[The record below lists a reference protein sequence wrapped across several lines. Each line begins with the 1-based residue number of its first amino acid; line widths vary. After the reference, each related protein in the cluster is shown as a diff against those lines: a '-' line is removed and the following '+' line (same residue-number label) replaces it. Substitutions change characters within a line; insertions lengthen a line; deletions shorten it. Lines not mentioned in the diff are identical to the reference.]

1 MTKRRAR
8 WLQLTHEIFT
18 HPWLTDLV
26 PAPHQ
31 HHTATYPHDLSEV
44 FAGMDKGREEQ
55 SSNPASPSIRYR
67 GTQCRTHSPDT
78 PSDSAIRAYN
88 HPNRVRLNDQ
98 PPGMNSQTGIT
109 ARHKNLRK
117 IAGCKHTTTSPEPL
131 PSINPQ
137 LPPTP

>member
-31 HHTATYPHDLSEV
+31 HHTAPYPHDLSEV
-44 FAGMDKGREEQ
+44 FAGMDKGRGER

-67 GTQCRTHSPDT
+67 ATQRRTHSPDT
-78 PSDSAIRAYN
+78 PSDSAILPYN
-88 HPNRVRLNDQ
+88 HPHSMPLNDQ
-98 PPGMNSQTGIT
+98 PPPMNSHTHIT
-109 ARHKNLRK
+109 AKHKNL
-117 IAGCKHTTTSPEPL
+117 
-131 PSINPQ
+131 
-137 LPPTP
+137 